1 MQCVEV
7 KLELGHRATQKTK
20 PTPEGFTHDWCVFVR
35 GPDKLSIQ
43 HFVEK
48 VVFHLHESFPK
59 PKRVIKEPPY
69 QVSESGYAGFMF
81 PIEVYFRN
89 KEEPK
94 KVVFQYDLYLR
105 LEGPVSNTRAEKLTF
120 QNPTEEFRK
129 KLLKAGGVAVTLNPA
144 GGTIPTIQPQ
154 PPPSQHI
161 KGVSGSEAQDHH
173 PQVSSK
179 QPATKTTPSSE
190 VTKEKKPKP
199 SPIKDGG
206 KLGSSSHPVNQ
217 PFTDIFGPVLK
228 TQSPNPGGKQK
239 EGPSAKPGSGTP
251 KSSKSSQGGSS
262 SSSSKETKPP
272 SLSKDKSKH
281 HKESKQH
288 KETKEMK
295 SHNKEGKEISKR
307 PQSPTQGLNSS
318 VMVCKKRKRTT
329 STSSVASSVMSVESS
344 SKDKQYKDKKEKKE
358 NHQKLQNKSNIS
370 ENAVKKEKEQEKPS
384 KQVTQASSNSSLK
397 TKYDLKKKKERKE
410 EKKDVNIGESNV
422 KSSSTTKP
430 KKIKEQE
437 KLSPVPIPTAT
448 ESFEQLPD
456 DGNSSPASSI
466 SLSSLAT
473 GGTHG
478 PLAAMM
484 AEMEKDNELLSPLSS
499 CPDSPVETSLPKSKE
514 TLDLSD
520 EEIDTK
526 INHEEKIDTAKASKV
541 KKEKK
546 DSPAP
551 KHEKNHVILSEEASE
566 QVSETKSQKS
576 SHHSQFDP
584 SYLAELEKLRQQ
596 IMSLRDRGHIQR
608 VVDVIEQTGLYFVTD
623 STFDFDLCCLDK
635 NTIRKLQNCLTVK

>member
-94 KVVFQYDLYLR
+94 KVVLQYDLYLR

-154 PPPSQHI
+154 PPPSQQYI
-161 KGVSGSEAQDHH
+161 KGVSSSEAPDHH

-179 QPATKTTPSSE
+179 QPASKTTSSSE
-190 VTKEKKPKP
+190 IIKEKKPKL

-206 KLGSSSHPVNQ
+206 KLGGSSHPGNQ

-228 TQSPNPGGKQK
+228 TQSPTSGGKQK

-251 KSSKSSQGGSS
+251 KSSKSSQGGSCS
-262 SSSSKETKPP
+262 VQVSSSSKETKPP
-272 SLSKDKSKH
+272 SLPKDKNKH
-281 HKESKQH
+281 HKESRQH
-288 KETKEMK
+288 KELK

-307 PQSPTQGLNSS
+307 PESPTQGLNSS
-318 VMVCKKRKRTT
+318 VTVCKKRKRTT
-329 STSSVASSVMSVESS
+329 STSSVASSVMSVESF
-344 SKDKQYKDKKEKKE
+344 SKDKQHKDKKEKKE
-358 NHQKLQNKSNIS
+358 NHQKPQNKSNIS
-370 ENAVKKEKEQEKPS
+370 ENAIKKEKEQEKSS
-384 KQVTQASSNSSLK
+384 KQVTQSSSNSLLK
-397 TKYDLKKKKERKE
+397 TKYDPKKKKEKKE
-410 EKKDVNIGESNV
+410 EKKGGSTGDVKN
-422 KSSSTTKP
+422 SSAIKP
-430 KKIKEQE
+430 KKIKE
-437 KLSPVPIPTAT
+437 KLSPEPVVT
-448 ESFEQLPD
+448 ESFEQTHE

-514 TLDLSD
+514 ALDLSD
-520 EEIDTK
+520 EETDTK
-526 INHEEKIDTAKASKV
+526 INREEKVDTAKASKV
-541 KKEKK
+541 KKERK
-546 DSPAP
+546 DFSTP
-551 KHEKNHVILSEEASE
+551 KHEKNHIILSEEASE

-576 SHHSQFDP
+576 NHRSQFDP